1 MTPPA
6 VPDDDD
12 IDGFDDFPDTYLE
25 DDDYDDFLSREFDR
39 DGGLK
44 PAPRVG
50 WFIGLAIVL
59 LLVLLVFLST

>member
-12 IDGFDDFPDTYLE
+12 IDGFDDFPETYLE
-25 DDDYDDFLSREFDR
+25 DDDYDEFLSREFDQ

-44 PAPRVG
+44 AAPRVG
-50 WFIGLAIVL
+50 WVIGLAIVL
-59 LLVLLVFLST
+59 LLVLLVFLSM